1 MNNSHSIIEGE
12 GDHKVQRV
20 DMLRRIDKE
29 YFISRIEKALSRY
42 DFIYIIIRMLNLI
55 YIVDNRI

>member
-1 MNNSHSIIEGE
+1 MNNLYSIIEGE
-12 GDHKVQRV
+12 GDYKTQRI

-29 YFISRIEKALSRY
+29 YFISRAEKVLSRHNL
-42 DFIYIIIRMLNLI
+42 IHIIIRMLNLI